1 MFYGSYPHT
10 HKRKKHSL
18 MLKVAKDE
26 YSFQLIWIWLTGNR
40 WVFISF
46 HRSQTRTKMENI
58 RNVSNSH
65 MKHSFGIVQFHKVFN
80 NFSSLDTNARNLIK
94 MNEPFP
100 PYTLFGGAKNRK
112 LHSYAIELYVA
123 SAQRNKFYTFDYFSW
138 RFFFFMIGL

>member
-1 MFYGSYPHT
+1 
-10 HKRKKHSL
+10 
-18 MLKVAKDE
+18 
-26 YSFQLIWIWLTGNR
+26 
-40 WVFISF
+40 
-46 HRSQTRTKMENI
+46 
-58 RNVSNSH
+58 

-138 RFFFFMIGL
+138 RFFFHDWFVVEKYAHSSGGKIELKANRIMWPTIHFFLALDDVGIRVSHYEVVKMKTIK

>member
-1 MFYGSYPHT
+1 
-10 HKRKKHSL
+10 
-18 MLKVAKDE
+18 
-26 YSFQLIWIWLTGNR
+26 
-40 WVFISF
+40 
-46 HRSQTRTKMENI
+46 
-58 RNVSNSH
+58 

-138 RFFFFMIGL
+138 RFFFHDWFVVEKYAHSSGGKNRIESKSHYVANNSFFLALDDVGIRVSHYEVVKMKTIK